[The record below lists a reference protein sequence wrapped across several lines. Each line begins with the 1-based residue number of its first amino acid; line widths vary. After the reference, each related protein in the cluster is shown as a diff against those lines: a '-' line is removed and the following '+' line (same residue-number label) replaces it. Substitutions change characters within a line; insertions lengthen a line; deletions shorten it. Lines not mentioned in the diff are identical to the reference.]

1 MAGHPTLADVP
12 TTKAA
17 SARSGAVPDDPAAT
31 VISESGSVE
40 PLAPAPLVGAEP
52 RLLSRI
58 FESLHHRDFRIF
70 YTGQLVSVTGTWM
83 QSVAQG
89 WLVLLLTGSPFL
101 LGVSAAARTLPILVL
116 SVPAGI
122 AADRFDRRLIV
133 LVANLSMLI
142 LSAALAIMTLAG
154 TVTFTWVVILAAG
167 LGIANA
173 FEMPTRQSLVTQLVG
188 QRHLA
193 TAIALNSLLFTGAR
207 VVGPALAGII
217 VAAAGPG
224 VAFAINTA
232 TFVPVVASLLVIN
245 PRQVERSTARARG
258 ALNEAIAYLRVE
270 PRVAMLLGLLAANT
284 IFASGYLYLGPSL
297 ARDLGQGAEG
307 LGLVLSAAGVGAV
320 AGGLRLAASA
330 RRRRRA
336 RVLVTAGLGLAIG
349 LTAVAF
355 SGVFALTL
363 ALMLVVGWGTVSY
376 SATSNTVI
384 QTIVP
389 DVLRG
394 RIMSLYTFVMVGLMP
409 IGSLFLGAIADR
421 IGTAAALGVGGA
433 IWGLIVALAFAAS
446 PRLRGL

>member
-1 MAGHPTLADVP
+1 M
-12 TTKAA
+12 
-17 SARSGAVPDDPAAT
+17 
-31 VISESGSVE
+31 
-40 PLAPAPLVGAEP
+40 
-52 RLLSRI
+52 

-70 YTGQLVSVTGTWM
+70 YAGQLISVTGTWM

-122 AADRFDRRLIV
+122 VADRFDRRLIV
-133 LVANLSMLI
+133 LIANVSMLV
-142 LSAALAIMTLAG
+142 LSATLAILTLTG
-154 TVTFTWVVILAAG
+154 TVTLAWVLVLAAG

-193 TAIALNSLLFTGAR
+193 NAIALNSLLFNGAR

-232 TFVPVVASLLVIN
+232 TFVPVLASLLVID
-245 PRQVERSTARARG
+245 PRPVERSTARARG
-258 ALNEAIAYLRVE
+258 ALAEAIAYLRVE
-270 PRVAMLLGLLAANT
+270 PRVAMLLVLLAANT

-307 LGLVLSAAGVGAV
+307 LGLVLSAAGIGAV

-330 RRRRRA
+330 ARRRRA
-336 RVLVTAGLGLAIG
+336 RVLVAAGLGLMAG
-349 LTAVAF
+349 LVAVAF
-355 SGVFALTL
+355 SSSFALTL
-363 ALMLVVGWGTVSY
+363 ALMLVVGWGTVTY

-409 IGSLFLGAIADR
+409 VGSVFLGAIADR

-433 IWGLIVALAFAAS
+433 IWGLIMGAAFAAS